1 MTNYLFGN
9 LQYCSLVT
17 LFADDKSLKAVV
29 DTWFEGQEEFLF
41 QEINIL
47 QETIIKNDT
56 VWKFVVIFYR
66 EVAKLFERPSYT
78 DNTCWQRRC
87 CVSWETVSACDADLA
102 MSFRAHKPEWPA
114 GTSTS
119 PFPQIAW
126 SAWTLLSSN
135 NCKSRVLSTTRWS
148 CWLLIVDGLMPVHTT
163 VLMARVHGWC
173 FWHPRTQA
181 VNTGSVDR
189 RPCSWRWC
197 TSALNTV
204 RVYGCQKRRPWNARD
219 GTNGMFTLNRLTRS

>member
-1 MTNYLFGN
+1 MESIKLEYD
-9 LQYCSLVT
+9 
-17 LFADDKSLKAVV
+17 A
-29 DTWFEGQEEFLF
+29 
-41 QEINIL
+41 
-47 QETIIKNDT
+47 IIKC
-56 VWKFVVIFYR
+56 VLK
-66 EVAKLFERPSYT
+66 ERCNATTIHQHLAAVYV
-78 DNTCWQRRC
+78 D
-87 CVSWETVSACDADLA
+87 CVPHYCTITRWYNE
-102 MSFRAHKPEWPA
+102 FKRA
-114 GTSTS
+114 SS
-119 PFPQIAW
+119 SPQIAW

-135 NCKSRVLSTTRWS
+135 NCKSRVLSTTWWS

-219 GTNGMFTLNRLTRS
+219 GTNGMFTLNRSLMACSHWIVLSVLTRS